1 MTAYETRSHIGPD
14 GKLVLSVPREY
25 ANLDV
30 RVLVEP
36 TTDRNGTLPAG
47 TRMPDRTFTRDEWR
61 LRLKQSAGSLPEFP
75 DVERPGP
82 NTFEDRGDWT

>member
-25 ANLDV
+25 FNTDV

-36 TTDRNGTLPAG
+36 ARNGNGAFPPG
-47 TRMPDRTFTRDEWR
+47 TRLPESDLTLEQ
-61 LRLKQSAGSLPEFP
+61 LRARFRETAGSIPDFP
-75 DVERPGP
+75 DVHRP
-82 NTFEDRGDWT
+82 TSDRVLTA